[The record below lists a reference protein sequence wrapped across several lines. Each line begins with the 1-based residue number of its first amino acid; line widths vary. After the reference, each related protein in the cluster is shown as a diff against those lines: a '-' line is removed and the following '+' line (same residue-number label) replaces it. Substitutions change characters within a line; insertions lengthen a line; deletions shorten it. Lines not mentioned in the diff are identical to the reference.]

1 MGPVNYQC
9 YQSIVLFFLTSHFPR
24 LFKQKWIFQLQ
35 DIQKNPDYARMFRAR
50 PLRFVLPLK
59 DISSVTTAET
69 NLVTLQGAKAT
80 AFQLYDGKIFVNPE
94 LLCDIGCETPRIY
107 YEKYLGRSYRYF
119 YAISSDVDAD
129 NPGTVSLT
137 RNLSLNM
144 NYTNSVYAEFF

>member
-1 MGPVNYQC
+1 
-9 YQSIVLFFLTSHFPR
+9 
-24 LFKQKWIFQLQ
+24 
-35 DIQKNPDYARMFRAR
+35 MFRAR

-59 DISSVTTAET
+59 DIPSVTTAEM
-69 NLVTLQGAKAT
+69 NLVTLHGAKAT
-80 AFQLYDGKIFVNPE
+80 AFQLYDGQIFVNPE

-137 RNLSLNM
+137 RNISLII
-144 NYTNSVYAEFF
+144 NYIIYFYAEFC

>member
-1 MGPVNYQC
+1 
-9 YQSIVLFFLTSHFPR
+9 
-24 LFKQKWIFQLQ
+24 
-35 DIQKNPDYARMFRAR
+35 MFRAR

-69 NLVTLQGAKAT
+69 NLVTLQGAKST
-80 AFQLYDGKIFVNPE
+80 AFQLYDGKIFVYPE
-94 LLCDIGCETPRIY
+94 LLCDIGCETPRIH

-137 RNLSLNM
+137 RNISFNM
-144 NYTNSVYAEFF
+144 NYINSICAELF